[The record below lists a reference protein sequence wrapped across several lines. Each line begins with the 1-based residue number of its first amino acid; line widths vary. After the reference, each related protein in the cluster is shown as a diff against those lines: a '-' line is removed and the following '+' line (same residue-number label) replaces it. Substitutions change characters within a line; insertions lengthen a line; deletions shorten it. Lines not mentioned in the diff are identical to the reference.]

1 MDDSPAFWHTR
12 FQQQAEWTRS
22 LRAHLLNL
30 AGLPPR
36 PRALEVGSG
45 TGALLDELHPT
56 LNLAGLDI
64 DLARLRFAATRHPAQ
79 LAGDAHCLPLVAASF
94 DLTVCHFLLLWVA
107 DPAGTLAEM
116 RRVTRPGGW
125 VMAFAEPDYGGRL
138 DYPEALAPLGMH
150 QTAALQAQG
159 ADPHLGRRL
168 RALFA
173 QAGLQNITCGVLGGE
188 WHTPDPAAANLEW
201 QVINQDL
208 HGQLPPAE
216 LAKLQAEEHRAQQ
229 TGERLLFVPTFY
241 AAGQTPAH

>member
-45 TGALLDELHPT
+45 TGALLDELGPA
-56 LNLAGLDI
+56 LNLTGLDI

-79 LAGDAHCLPLVAASF
+79 LAGDAHHLPLAAAAF
-94 DLTVCHFLLLWVA
+94 DLTICHFLLLWVA

-125 VMAFAEPDYGGRL
+125 VIAFAEPDYGGRL
-138 DYPEALAPLGMH
+138 DYPEALATLGAH

-159 ADPHLGRRL
+159 ANPHLGRLL

-173 QAGLQNITCGVLGGE
+173 RTGLQNVTCGVLGGE
-188 WHTPDPAAANLEW
+188 WRATDPAADSLEW
-201 QVINQDL
+201 QVITQDVRSRIT
-208 HGQLPPAE
+208 PAE
-216 LAKLQAEEHRAQQ
+216 LAKLQTAEQRAQQ
-229 TGERLLFVPTFY
+229 AGERLLFVPTFY
-241 AAGQTPAH
+241 ALGQMPT